1 MSRFYSKP
9 SALAKLVLARAADI
23 NNRVDATEAAFD
35 LVEAEIDVLA
45 GFSAAAA
52 ASAAAALASETAAG
66 LSETAAAASESA
78 AAASASSASSSASTA
93 TTQAGNASTS
103 AGNAATSE
111 SNAATSETNAGN
123 SATYA
128 AEWANKAED
137 SLISVAAGG
146 DNVDD
151 YSALHHANK
160 AADSRADALVAQGA
174 AEAAVLT
181 AAEWAENPED
191 DDITSAPGQYSAL
204 HHAAKAE
211 DSATAAAAS
220 AAGAAST
227 VTYAAEWANKA
238 EDSLVSAAAGGDQVD
253 DYSALHHAAK
263 AAASAAAA
271 ATFNPANYVEIA
283 GDTMTGN
290 LTFAADGLR
299 LAVNMDAA
307 SYTNRFAIVPS
318 NTNVNGTLQILPS
331 GTNTQAQIIPFNG
344 ADSANSGYVAMGI
357 NASNAYI
364 SSAKL
369 GTGTDLPLH
378 ILSAGVTA
386 QTIDT
391 GGKTTFKATGAA
403 AASVNIAAGTVP
415 SSPSNGDIWN
425 LQYSGLWFLANSVKH
440 NLFALND
447 WVTAASAATL
457 DLGAIDATCI
467 EVSGTTN
474 ITSFG
479 TSAPFGT
486 VKVLRFQDALTLPY
500 NPTGH
505 IMAGTSVT
513 TQTGDIIIVANLDSI
528 SGWYLLASSRYG
540 GGGVAAYY
548 KADRFGSSE
557 YDAGNSGTSI
567 TINGTNGQNQKMTL
581 TGNVSV
587 TLSNPIAGQTTKL
600 KILTGA
606 GSYTVTFSTTVKWP
620 GGTAYTATTSAS
632 KTDFVTL
639 YYDGSTWW
647 GQYALDFA

>member
-283 GDTMTGN
+283 GDTMTGALGIVAGAVGAPGLFGTGDTDTGVWLSAANTLDFSAGGVRALQMVTAASGVNYVVVTPAATTAHPDISAAGSDANIN
-290 LTFAADGLR
+290 LKLTAKGTGVISPQSALTMATGKTVTFAPTTSG
-299 LAVNMDAA
+299 AA
-307 SYTNRFAIVPS
+307 S
-318 NTNVNGTLQILPS
+318 
-331 GTNTQAQIIPFNG
+331 
-344 ADSANSGYVAMGI
+344 ANM
-357 NASNAYI
+357 
-364 SSAKL
+364 
-369 GTGTDLPLH
+369 
-378 ILSAGVTA
+378 
-386 QTIDT
+386 
-391 GGKTTFKATGAA
+391 
-403 AASVNIAAGTVP
+403 AAGTVP

-440 NLFALND
+440 NLFATND
-447 WVTAASAATL
+447 WVVAASATTL

-467 EVSGTTN
+467 EVSGTTA

-479 TSAPFGT
+479 TSAPYGT

-505 IMAGTSVT
+505 IMAGTALT
-513 TQTGDIIIVANLDSI
+513 TQTGDIITVAYLDSI
-528 SGWYLLASSRYG
+528 SGWHLLSSSRYG

-548 KADRFGSSE
+548 TATRYGSNE
-557 YDAGNSGTSI
+557 YDAGNSGTAQTI
-567 TINGTNGQNQKMTL
+567 TWSNGMNQKSTL
-581 TGNVSV
+581 TGNV
-587 TLSNPIAGQTTKL
+587 TYTFSNPTAGMMRL
-600 KILTGA
+600 KIVQGA
-606 GSYTVTFSTTVKWP
+606 GPYTITWPTIKWK
-620 GGTAYTATTSAS
+620 GGTAPTISTGSG
-632 KTDFVTL
+632 DIDIVTL
-639 YYDGSTWW
+639 YYDGTSYHGVHDAT
-647 GQYALDFA
+647 FAAP